1 MDSLEQR
8 RQTAEGRSTPKAAL
22 SPARNLEKIHRRK
35 RATVRDCV
43 GIATRNKEIRRM
55 IVFGSSVTDQCG
67 ENSDLDIC
75 LDICLDIAGGAK
87 KRSVFESVA
96 DMSVLCG
103 GACDI
108 LIYSHLS
115 EPLKGTIERKGVV
128 VYELP

>member
-75 LDICLDIAGGAK
+75 LDIAGGAK

-108 LIYSHLS
+108 LIYSRLS